1 MDAFLCDIATVGAT
15 THYLHVALHLG
26 LAGVVSLGGGIFLTL
41 GFVARRRDSRAA
53 RAATAPDPE
62 R

>member
-1 MDAFLCDIATVGAT
+1 MFICDINVVGAT

-26 LAGVVSLGGGIFLTL
+26 LAGIVTVGGSVFLTL
-41 GFVARRRDSRAA
+41 GVVAHRRALRAA
-53 RAATAPDPE
+53 AALRRADRGP

>member
-1 MDAFLCDIATVGAT
+1 LDTFLCDIATVGAT

-26 LAGVVSLGGGIFLTL
+26 LAGVVSLGGAVFLTL
-41 GFVARRRDSRAA
+41 GFVARRRAT
-53 RAATAPDPE
+53 RAATAASLEE